1 MIHWSNNLFF
11 FAILWSFRSFPPRPR
26 GLACMYFLYSLWLQ
40 LLHKRLPAGSPK
52 FGRRRSKIDLFLSV
66 TKTPYVFFCKS
77 WKVILLRSL
86 ASSVCKDSGAGKCF
100 RTHKTQPNPTYCIT
114 IYNKE
119 IATNFIATGCKRINS
134 TEWTMCYILCTWYTV
149 LFLREFLTKH
159 ETNVVPQP
167 PYSPNLAPADLF
179 FAPEVKILSKR
190 SPISDGGGDRR
201 KSDKGPSCHPA
212 KHVPGRVP
220 ELEKTLDAVY
230 QGWRGVHWGRQVWLS
245 CK

>member
-66 TKTPYVFFCKS
+66 TKTPYIFFCKS

-179 FAPEVKILSKR
+179 LLPKLKSSVKGRRFRTVGEIEENPIRDLRAIPQNMFQVAFQNWKKR
-190 SPISDGGGDRR
+190 WTRCIKGGGEYFEG
-201 KSDKGPSCHPA
+201 DKF
-212 KHVPGRVP
+212 
-220 ELEKTLDAVY
+220 D
-230 QGWRGVHWGRQVWLS
+230 
-245 CK
+245 